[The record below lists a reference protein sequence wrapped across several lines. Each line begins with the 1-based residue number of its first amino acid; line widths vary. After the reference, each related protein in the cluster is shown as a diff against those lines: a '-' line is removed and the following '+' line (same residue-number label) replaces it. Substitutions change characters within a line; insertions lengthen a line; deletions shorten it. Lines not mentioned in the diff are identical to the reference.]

1 MIEASRLFLERMK
14 LIVEMSGAIVLA
26 AIKKDERFRGKK
38 VAAIISGGNM
48 NLSPYFSSLRASL
61 QK

>member
-1 MIEASRLFLERMK
+1 MK

-26 AIKKDERFRGKK
+26 AIIKNERFRGKK

-48 NLSPYFSSLRASL
+48 NFSPYFDALKGNLKILS
-61 QK
+61 